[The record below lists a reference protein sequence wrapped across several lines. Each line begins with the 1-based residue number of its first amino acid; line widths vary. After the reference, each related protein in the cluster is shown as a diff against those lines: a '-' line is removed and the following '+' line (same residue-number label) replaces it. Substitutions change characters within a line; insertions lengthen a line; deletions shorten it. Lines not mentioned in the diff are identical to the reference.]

1 MSEHLARAVIAARA
15 ERRWSRERLAAEAG
29 FSLATL
35 VRVEAGRQPSVSNL
49 LALADALEM
58 SLDDLVGR
66 QAAGEGDAGTVGGRR
81 AGGQQAAQP
90 TVCN

>member
-35 VRVEAGRQPSVSNL
+35 VRVESGRQPSVSNL
-49 LALADALEM
+49 LALADALGM

-66 QAAGEGDAGTVGGRR
+66 TVAERDGAGTAPDGRSG
-81 AGGQQAAQP
+81 AGSGTAGP
-90 TVCN
+90 